1 MSRSSVVD
9 LKKTSNG
16 RICEPAKTELATDL
30 QKSAELRQLLT
41 YWVHER
47 GYSIKTVTH
56 SLETHS
62 HRIIGMTLALFCI
75 TNVFSGVGSDREDER
90 ARPSVSETVDLVAE
104 DVFAELQKEIEDL
117 SKFNPQP
124 GTKSMHTVV
133 LDTSRTELAKAK
145 EISKSI
151 KESTECL
158 DHKVAFIRRL
168 LKTPDSRE

>member
-62 HRIIGMTLALFCI
+62 HRIIEYCH
-75 TNVFSGVGSDREDER
+75 NVCEVNVPRDY
-90 ARPSVSETVDLVAE
+90 
-104 DVFAELQKEIEDL
+104 
-117 SKFNPQP
+117 
-124 GTKSMHTVV
+124 
-133 LDTSRTELAKAK
+133 
-145 EISKSI
+145 
-151 KESTECL
+151 
-158 DHKVAFIRRL
+158 RL
-168 LKTPDSRE
+168 LSP